1 MFDVNRKSKKEI
13 LRKRKKKLKKEF
25 LIASDVDALIFDLK
39 RLKIIIDSIIVSSFN
54 LLFTMAL
61 SVKLFFWKRRNVKE

>member
-61 SVKLFFWKRRNVKE
+61 SVKLFF